1 MFQIG
6 LFFTVCTGVFPGFG
20 LAAAVILYYTVD
32 DPNVGKCVPPKR
44 LRPGRP
50 CPRGPLKAEKRMRF
64 NFRAGRCVRPRG
76 GEVKAGYGM
85 KQKAAARGAGR
96 RGGFTLVELVVTLV
110 ILAILAAITAG
121 GLVAYLR
128 LANFRQNEAD
138 AKTMYMAAQNAL
150 THMETSGQAEDW
162 LRRVYNST
170 EGTGGGVKDTYMPK
184 GTVKEGQSVIALFLD
199 KGEYSAASRSAD
211 GQLVVELLDQ
221 YTYDKSLFN
230 AAICVEI
237 SVNGAA
243 AKDITAGAV
252 YSVFY
257 ASRSQKLSFTA
268 GATQTD
274 VTNIQDR
281 SYAARRQTLVGY
293 YSVDDIVNK
302 VELSSIKLKLRTA
315 QIINGEALTLNW
327 SSNSRHSDTD
337 VAYTIDFYKK
347 SAAGTAGTKWFRVK
361 VDLYEASKADGGGY
375 NAAGSTLARLPV
387 YTYND
392 RGVLSTEASYYWFPL
407 AYANGRFTLTL
418 DAMVSAQT
426 LYATKIANKLPQ
438 SFYSIT
444 RFFTAADYAAP
455 PLFYASI
462 TAAPNENLS
471 GAMNE
476 EYTPS
481 DPRLAY
487 SDNGNPANALFTD
500 DSAPDAATAT
510 TYKANVK
517 LFRHLYNL
525 RFLDTATTKTAASIQ
540 AASMDWLS
548 GAVVVYQI
556 PDSHNSK
563 DALDPKNQ
571 PAASTPTRAAPVAWP
586 TQAVFAKNQT
596 LNGQVIAAAT
606 GTTPKNAVI
615 ANLQLRTDSVAKD
628 SDTAGKEYHAQY
640 VGLFGENRGT
650 VKNLTLQ
657 NVDAVVNLTQSKVP
671 DEVTAAVTAA
681 QKGGL
686 APENTTANT
695 LRQLR
700 GVGALCGLNTG
711 TLDTINLTTD
721 TAKGQASRVAAAVS
735 VPAAGQKYTGQDAA
749 TLGTGGNSK
758 IADTVGDL
766 RGIGGVAGISR
777 TAVSYT
783 TVSGTVSEDSDA
795 YKMVS
800 VTTDAVVTG
809 LLLEPYATG
818 TAPAQDGTKAD
829 QTRYAAAATTAAAK
843 GLYLPVGIGGVA
855 GYAQYGGDTTN
866 NAVYLSK
873 LYNLA
878 TTANK
883 TANNPAVYGNMYTG
897 GLFGC
902 VTATAGQQTYDTGG
916 TEASLFNGAIVR
928 GSAVYPAAAAGAT
941 QAGAVSAYAGQFFGG
956 IAGYARDIT
965 LWKAASAPGAAK
977 DITVTALTSDA
988 LKNACTG
995 DFVGGIFGFANGAT
1009 LNSNGSLSSTIT
1021 PSGGSPVNINKIGL
1035 VTGRRFVGGMI
1046 GGAANNSTATGI
1058 NAQWATLTNKN
1069 LVFGNRY
1076 VGGIL
1081 GVNGSG
1087 GLVQNFTNAGVI
1099 GGVPLGS
1106 ENDGKGE
1113 YTPLCIGGIVGRN
1126 DGSWGAGTT
1135 AADAKIANC
1144 ASKVYDNNGTI
1155 SAALARLN
1163 ADKADFV
1170 GGMAGYN
1177 DHGGFWYQGG
1187 ENSVVLWGR
1196 NFVGGILGYAGP
1208 DTAADT
1214 GTNLQNTVRGQIYG
1228 SGSAVGGVV
1237 GLACT
1242 RELFVTGAKVSV
1254 NLVSGRYCVGGLV
1267 GAYIGEQADNSDPA
1281 PNGNL
1286 NALGVVRAQAV
1297 CGGLYG
1303 YTRQISNM
1311 ADVRTRLENDEKD
1324 AAQAT
1329 DSTILLKL
1337 LPVLQRDTNTNVLQP
1352 AQLPGATSG
1361 TSSASALTIQY
1372 NNVMAVRGSCYVGGI
1387 VGYNDE
1393 NTYLKIHDS
1402 TNSGAITVY
1411 NDPAYQDNLTAG
1423 VLVDSYL
1430 TQNGFDK
1437 DYLGDATLRSHLFG
1451 GVIGVSSQHTLVTG
1465 CKNTGVIGGTVS
1477 NGTVNGTGGM
1487 AGLNEGTIER
1497 CTLGVNIGNAQ
1508 QSYVGGMAGIN
1519 ACKADNTAAY
1529 DASHMQGVISAP
1541 QSDSGITVSGNSY
1554 VGGAAGINLTGALV
1568 TQNQEGDT
1576 CKANVQG
1583 SADNIGGLVGEN
1595 RGKIEASAFG
1605 NSGAAAVRGAQNVGG
1620 IVGYNKSTVSGSM
1633 TVTAR
1638 VTGGTAVGGIAGRN
1652 SGNLK
1657 GTNDN
1662 NQMKSAAAV
1671 TATGNYAGGIVGY
1684 NEAGLVQYAFADG
1697 KAEITAQGWDAG
1709 GVAGR
1714 NAQGATLQ
1722 NSGSNST
1729 ITAANGHAAG
1739 IAAVNEGTV
1748 DACGNNGN
1756 NGKYFVQSLTAN
1768 ANAETIG
1775 AAVAVNTGTV
1785 QNCNLGTGVVLGGS
1799 RSNMT
1804 VGGLVGTNQGAV
1816 KDCSVPNWL
1825 ASTPDSIAALGG
1837 AVGVNDTG
1845 GTVQTVDVNTS
1856 FGGDYQTVG
1865 GVAGSNLGTLTRC
1878 SYKGTLSGNAPG
1890 NGYCMGG
1897 IAGSNGNSSGA
1908 VAVITECEVKTITI
1922 TAKGIFNVNATLDAD
1937 SKLNLSSHIGGIVGR
1952 NFRAATLTAC
1962 TMATE
1967 GKSDV
1972 QAAYGF
1978 VGGIAGSNDGTVT
1991 GCGGKDTNGLVN
2003 AITGT
2008 GGWLTQGNNAGRNAM
2023 VAELTIGTTYA
2034 SLKGVDIAP
2043 AAKGDAWSDASQNQ
2057 LQLTLTGNGYLAGV
2071 TAFNALHGSVTNSA
2085 SGKWFIYGNGIS
2097 GDGVVGGVI
2106 GQNESEQNLSGLVNC
2121 AAVRRYTSRVTGD
2134 TDYNAPVNDTGI
2146 NMLYYVGGVI
2156 GEQQNRTTTG
2166 WFITNCVNYGTVFNS
2181 RTNYMGGIIA
2191 RWRANGG
2198 TLDNCFNFGSLTTNA
2213 NTTLG
2218 NSGCAGGIVGIVN
2231 EPTNGV
2237 AVNILNAQNYGAIL
2251 GGGAFASNPSDNNI
2265 KAYSPNDCAGILGEV
2280 NTQSGADRLVI
2291 NLVNCANGSTAA
2303 VYGRS
2308 LACGIFA
2315 WLGGGNTAKTQ
2326 LNIDRCRNLCTDLYT
2341 NNGGGYYTRQSGIY
2355 GTRDKSTKDVAVT
2368 TLTNCFSLYD
2378 QSVGNTNMSSP
2389 LVFAEAQHDT
2399 TNKIQNGS
2407 NNYYMDQVS
2416 FNNYKTMQTMQ
2427 RSVSAAAVYNDKDVS
2442 ATFPTNTPIT
2452 NWFDNSDKTIG
2463 TYVGD
2468 TTNATMTVTLTL
2480 PQAMALQEISLVRG
2494 TEYGNNNK
2502 ANAFKIRVKAANS
2515 TDWQQLTIQN
2525 ATSWQGT
2532 KSLSIYNSNVANAKI
2547 EQIEIALT
2555 GTRIG
2560 TKNPY
2565 RFSLATVELTSS
2577 TGQVINVL
2585 PTNTPANVKETDLT
2599 NDVGGHRL
2607 YAGVD
2612 LSASAA
2618 DRSNNYPY
2626 FGALLDTSL
2635 KNDPSSINSIWGKIQ
2650 ATDYTD
2656 PAVERAIVGQNANTM
2671 ATLPLLFSD
2680 SDKTTGLS
2688 LHDVTDEDIQR
2699 YYQYVLDAEAPGNLS
2714 NLTVQS
2720 SSSQTDN
2727 VYGRYLVQWDSP
2739 ANSNAMR
2746 YHVEVFATDAQ
2757 GTILSQTPL
2766 SSQDVYET
2774 SATFNAQPDWQADY
2788 FKVSVTA
2795 YNANNLASATLTSDN
2810 KMFARA
2816 LPKPDLRLYTVKNG
2830 AAYSYMIELTNADA
2844 YDNATTGPGADKW
2857 KVTASVLSNANGTV
2871 TFTSSQTTL
2880 PFSLAS
2886 NVTTSLRAQ
2895 ADPVGTTDWY
2905 RSEQFAKQ
2913 VYIPKDCYPGGSLA
2927 IFSVT
2932 PAGTD
2937 IDNFKVNVSIG
2948 YTSGTVA
2955 PLYRVALMAKYNKS
2969 SANIGTDMDWAI
2981 GQYFTLRYQDI
2992 ALPNGEKTAIDFSDL
3007 PTEFLS
3013 CFTDW
3018 QVCAWPVSSGLGPV
3032 YTWTQTGITE
3042 NTFKQAISSVAGV
3055 DLRTRGYEIVASRD
3069 GSRTYTYQ
3077 MATPLMDIASKARS
3091 ERVKSL
3097 PLSITALPAPTL
3109 PATIDAPVI
3118 DANNQMTYTF
3128 TWDADITETRQY
3140 KITLTGIQSN
3150 ADGTTT
3156 EVPIDV
3162 AGYTDPK
3169 AQTFTVNA
3177 DDWNYNSVR
3186 LKVTRIGIGTQI
3198 GDAAQQTYPVVK
3210 RLPRIT
3216 QPSVSLAEGNNDM
3229 DLLYQARWVGLDT
3242 TNQDYAKALDHYELY
3257 ADIADIEGGA
3267 TAVLLGKADAKDTSL
3282 KADLE
3287 NYQGKKLSFYVIA
3300 AAKDG
3305 SGYKSSPIGLKE
3317 TLTVPKRAAVPGINA
3332 VSITG
3337 DINGGY
3343 VAPLVFTDGLTVNIQ
3358 LNNSTLIEGNYLMRA
3373 YFFATEA
3380 DATAAIPSPSTSASS
3395 KGSYAGDGDSGVV
3408 MQVASAADKQLS
3420 LNLTGLAP
3428 ENVIRYMVVQL
3439 RAAPTGAIASNWV
3452 TVVKANIVRLPGIKL
3467 ATPALS
3473 IGTQTLNLTADLYD
3487 NPSHTG
3493 QAMQTHTFASS
3504 TLRTFVWP
3512 SVAYANQYAFT
3523 LTDLPATTGA
3533 TQNTARITAKIGD
3546 DGSTVTVFKTMTVNG
3561 KEQEVALSPSAD
3573 GGYDL
3578 SMVPAGPS
3586 SASLPTPGAAEEPP
3600 AQAAPAVEP
3609 AAPATPE
3616 TATPE
3621 TAAPEAA
3628 TPETALAAAQPEAA
3642 ADTTGTA
3649 EPATAET
3656 AVAYGD
3662 ATTGSTVSSPRYL
3675 EGTYTDDAEVT
3686 YYYRIARAPL
3696 LYADKDTA
3704 GMVTGFHVILPD
3716 PDAKISEQDPGT
3728 LQTFT
3733 NQAALTADN
3742 PTTITEGTTVT
3753 RYYQTSEAATYILN
3767 QTS

>member
-162 LRRVYNST
+162 LRRAYNST
-170 EGTGGGVKDTYMPK
+170 EGTGGGVKDTYMPD

-500 DSAPDAATAT
+500 DSAPDATAAT

-525 RFLDTATTKTAASIQ
+525 RFLDTATTATTKTAASIQ

-596 LNGQVIAAAT
+596 LNGQVLAAAT

-628 SDTAGKEYHAQY
+628 SDTANKEYHAQY

-686 APENTTANT
+686 APDNTTANT

-829 QTRYAAAATTAAAK
+829 QTRYAAAATAAATK

-855 GYAQYGGDTTN
+855 GYAQYGWDTAN

-902 VTATAGQQTYDTGG
+902 VTATAVQQTYDTGG

-1177 DHGGFWYQGG
+1177 DHGGFGDQGG

-1242 RELFVTGAKVSV
+1242 KELFVTGASVSV
-1254 NLVSGRYCVGGLV
+1254 NLVSGQYCVGGLV
-1267 GAYIGEQADNSDPA
+1267 GAYIGDQAANNAPY

-1286 NALGVVRAQAV
+1286 NTLGVVRAQAV

-1311 ADVRTRLENDEKD
+1311 ADVRTRLETDEKD

-1329 DSTILLKL
+1329 DSTILFKL
-1337 LPVLQRDTNTNVLQP
+1337 LPVLQSYTNVLQP

-1361 TSSASALTIQY
+1361 TGTLTIQY

-1393 NTYLKIHDS
+1393 NTYLQIHDS

-1423 VLVDSYL
+1423 VLVNSYL
-1430 TQNGFDK
+1430 TQNGFASG
-1437 DYLGDATLRSHLFG
+1437 YLGDAKLRSHLFG
-1451 GVIGVSSQHTLVTG
+1451 GVIGVSSQRTLVTG

-1519 ACKADNTAAY
+1519 ACKADNTTSY
-1529 DASHMQGVISAP
+1529 DTSCKQGVISVP

-1568 TQNQEGDT
+1568 TQSQEGDK

-1605 NSGAAAVRGAQNVGG
+1605 NSGAAAVNGAQNVGG

-1652 SGNLK
+1652 SGNLT
-1657 GTNDN
+1657 GTDDY

-1684 NEAGLVQYAFADG
+1684 NGAGLVQYAFADG
-1697 KAEITAQGWDAG
+1697 KAEITAQGGDAG

-1729 ITAANGHAAG
+1729 ITAANGYAAG

-1785 QNCNLGTGVVLGGS
+1785 QNCNLGTDVRLGGS

-1804 VGGLVGTNQGAV
+1804 VGGLVGTNRGTV
-1816 KDCSVPNWL
+1816 KGCGVPNWL
-1825 ASTPDSIAALGG
+1825 RSTPDSIAALGG

-1845 GTVQTVDVNTS
+1845 GTVSNSNVATTLSNVN
-1856 FGGDYQTVG
+1856 YPTVG
-1865 GVAGSNLGTLTRC
+1865 GVVGQNLGTLDTC
-1878 SYKGTLSGNAPG
+1878 TFAGTISDSANTAGWVL
-1890 NGYCMGG
+1890 GG
-1897 IAGSNGNSSGA
+1897 IAGVNGDDAAAAKVTNCTTKS
-1908 VAVITECEVKTITI
+1908 ITI
-1922 TAKGIFNVNATLDAD
+1922 SATGVFNVNPTASAD
-1937 SKLNLSSHIGGIVGR
+1937 TKLESASHIGGVVGR
-1952 NFRAATLTAC
+1952 NRKNAQIAQC
-1962 TMATE
+1962 TVATE
-1967 GKSDV
+1967 GAKSNIK
-1972 QAAYGF
+1972 ASGF
-1978 VGGIAGSNDGTVT
+1978 VGGIAGSNNGTIT
-1991 GCGGKDTNGLVN
+1991 GCGGKNMKDNPDKALSAVIKQWLTPAGGTTKVAAEQIDAMVKAMTGDNTYANLQGIDEIQTSNNTGNELRLQVDNAGYLGGITGFN
-2003 AITGT
+2003 AIDGT
-2008 GGWLTQGNNAGRNAM
+2008 
-2023 VAELTIGTTYA
+2023 V
-2034 SLKGVDIAP
+2034 S
-2043 AAKGDAWSDASQNQ
+2043 SS
-2057 LQLTLTGNGYLAGV
+2057 
-2071 TAFNALHGSVTNSA
+2071 S
-2085 SGKWFIYGNGIS
+2085 SGKWFVYLSAPNSNASYGPGQS
-2097 GDGVVGGVI
+2097 DRDTFPDYSAVGGVI
-2106 GQNESEQNLSGLVNC
+2106 GQNESNEKQEYLLNL
-2121 AAVRRYTSRVTGD
+2121 AAVRRF
-2134 TDYNAPVNDTGI
+2134 TDKKKIEDAANYSVNNFAPP
-2146 NMLYYVGGVI
+2146 YYVGGVV
-2156 GEQQNRTTTG
+2156 GEQYNRTSTG
-2166 WFITNCVNYGTVFNS
+2166 WQMVGCVNYGQIYNS
-2181 RTNYMGGIIA
+2181 GTNYAGGVIA
-2191 RWRANGG
+2191 RWRGNGS
-2198 TLDNCFNFGSLTTNA
+2198 TLRNCFNFGDLCVNSRDGIA
-2213 NTTLG
+2213 G
-2218 NSGCAGGIVGIVN
+2218 SGCIGGVVGIINQPTNGAAINILSCQNYGSIRYSTYGANDCGGILGKITIPNATDSTVVNIVDCVNGASASIHAVSLAGGIFG
-2231 EPTNGV
+2231 
-2237 AVNILNAQNYGAIL
+2237 
-2251 GGGAFASNPSDNNI
+2251 
-2265 KAYSPNDCAGILGEV
+2265 
-2280 NTQSGADRLVI
+2280 
-2291 NLVNCANGSTAA
+2291 
-2303 VYGRS
+2303 
-2308 LACGIFA
+2308 
-2315 WLGGGNTAKTQ
+2315 WLGGDQ
-2326 LNIDRCRNLCTDLYT
+2326 SDSVILNIDRCRNYSIQIKADEGTYRAC
-2341 NNGGGYYTRQSGIY
+2341 GIY
-2355 GTRDKSTKDVAVT
+2355 GTRQTNKSSGYAKT
-2368 TLTNCFSLYD
+2368 TMTNCFSLYKVKEND
-2378 QSVGNTNMSSP
+2378 SPTDVVPYGYEGWKYQAGANIGANNYFMDVSSFSATYNAGLTGIGRAIITSVSMSQTGKFTTNNGAAWFDGTESDVKNTGIYKTENNQDPDTITLTLQDARVLSSFKAVTSGDYSRYRSFKYGLTATDSDDTSYSVAVGNTSVWNRGDLVDFAQSNIAGKKIKTLNIVAMP
-2389 LVFAEAQHDT
+2389 LST
-2399 TNKIQNGS
+2399 GTNLAISELYLYDGS
-2407 NNYYMDQVS
+2407 NTRLYYGTSSATTGNPGINTVTNLADAARLFAGIDHAANTATDGGNYYSYFAAMPSSGTKVAALNNTNAYIKAYHDAYAETTINREILDKNRTTKADLYLL
-2416 FNNYKTMQTMQ
+2416 FNDENKNDKPDMGDITD
-2427 RSVSAAAVYNDKDVS
+2427 AAVRRYYDRILDATAPGTPQDVS
-2442 ATFPTNTPIT
+2442 
-2452 NWFDNSDKTIG
+2452 
-2463 TYVGD
+2463 
-2468 TTNATMTVTLTL
+2468 
-2480 PQAMALQEISLVRG
+2480 
-2494 TEYGNNNK
+2494 
-2502 ANAFKIRVKAANS
+2502 
-2515 TDWQQLTIQN
+2515 
-2525 ATSWQGT
+2525 
-2532 KSLSIYNSNVANAKI
+2532 VA
-2547 EQIEIALT
+2547 
-2555 GTRIG
+2555 R
-2560 TKNPY
+2560 
-2565 RFSLATVELTSS
+2565 
-2577 TGQVINVL
+2577 
-2585 PTNTPANVKETDLT
+2585 
-2599 NDVGGHRL
+2599 
-2607 YAGVD
+2607 
-2612 LSASAA
+2612 
-2618 DRSNNYPY
+2618 
-2626 FGALLDTSL
+2626 
-2635 KNDPSSINSIWGKIQ
+2635 
-2650 ATDYTD
+2650 
-2656 PAVERAIVGQNANTM
+2656 
-2671 ATLPLLFSD
+2671 
-2680 SDKTTGLS
+2680 
-2688 LHDVTDEDIQR
+2688 
-2699 YYQYVLDAEAPGNLS
+2699 
-2714 NLTVQS
+2714 S
-2720 SSSQTDN
+2720 SSNTSN
-2727 VYGRYLVQWDSP
+2727 VYGRYLVTWTDP
-2739 ANSNAMR
+2739 AGSNAMYYHIRVLQMNTDGTTKELWQDTSFEPR
-2746 YHVEVFATDAQ
+2746 YTFDAQQGWLGQNFQVEVIAYNMSKNSEA
-2757 GTILSQTPL
+2757 GYSK
-2766 SSQDVYET
+2766 QDV
-2774 SATFNAQPDWQADY
+2774 
-2788 FKVSVTA
+2788 
-2795 YNANNLASATLTSDN
+2795 
-2810 KMFARA
+2810 FAKA
-2816 LPKPDLRLYTVKNG
+2816 LPTPDVRIYRDTNNQYQIQLINAEEYTG
-2830 AAYSYMIELTNADA
+2830 AKELAH
-2844 YDNATTGPGADKW
+2844 W
-2857 KVTASVLSNANGTV
+2857 KVTATVLDNKGGTIGIA
-2871 TFTSSQTTL
+2871 TFTD
-2880 PFSLAS
+2880 
-2886 NVTTSLRAQ
+2886 TSYGEQLLNGITANTIGTLRAY
-2895 ADPVGTTDWY
+2895 ADPTVETDPWF
-2905 RSEQFAKQ
+2905 RSEQFSKP
-2913 VYIPKDCYPGGSLA
+2913 VYIPKDYPTGKISSFVATASGNSIDDFAVTAKITYTNSSTAAPQYRLA
-2927 IFSVT
+2927 FLAKRKTSPADPALTWLAGQYVT
-2932 PAGTD
+2932 VQYQDVVLNNDIESTVVFQNFD
-2937 IDNFKVNVSIG
+2937 IDFLKNYDLSSI
-2948 YTSGTVA
+2948 
-2955 PLYRVALMAKYNKS
+2955 
-2969 SANIGTDMDWAI
+2969 
-2981 GQYFTLRYQDI
+2981 
-2992 ALPNGEKTAIDFSDL
+2992 
-3007 PTEFLS
+3007 
-3013 CFTDW
+3013 

-3032 YTWTQTGITE
+3032 YTWRDTTDEEYATLSKTQ
-3042 NTFKQAISSVAGV
+3042 NAWQQ
-3055 DLRTRGYEIVASRD
+3055 GYEIITD
-3069 GSRTYTYQ
+3069 GSNYQ
-3077 MATPLMDIASKARS
+3077 YRKVTPLKELKLETKNQDAQSNRIESRA
-3091 ERVKSL
+3091 L
-3097 PLSITALPAPTL
+3097 TLTALPAPTL

-3128 TWDADITETRQY
+3128 TWDAGITEARQY
-3140 KITLTGIQSN
+3140 KITLTGIQNN

-3162 AGYTDPK
+3162 AGYTNS
-3169 AQTFTVNA
+3169 AATTFTVNA

-3186 LKVTRIGIGTQI
+3186 LKVTRIGTGAQI

-3257 ADIADIEGGA
+3257 ADIEGGA
-3267 TAVLLGKADAKDTSL
+3267 TAVLLGKTAATSL

-3317 TLTVPKRAAVPGINA
+3317 TLTVPTRAAVPGISM

-3380 DATAAIPSPSTSASS
+3380 DATAAIQRQSTSASS

-3452 TVVKANIVRLPGIKL
+3452 TAVANIVRLPGIKL

-3487 NPSHTG
+3487 NPNYTG
-3493 QAMQTHTFASS
+3493 QAMQTHTFADS

-3512 SVAYANQYAFT
+3512 TVAYANQYAFT
-3523 LTDLPATTGA
+3523 LTDLPAAAGTA
-3533 TQNTARITAKIGD
+3533 PNTARITAKIED

-3600 AQAAPAVEP
+3600 AQAAPAMEP

-3662 ATTGSTVSSPRYL
+3662 ATTVSTVSSPRYL
-3675 EGTYTDDAEVT
+3675 EGTYTDDAGVT
-3686 YYYRIARAPL
+3686 YYYRVARAPL

-3716 PDAKISEQDPGT
+3716 PDAKISEQDPDT

-3742 PTTITEGTTVT
+3742 PTTITEDTTVT
-3753 RYYQTSEAATYILN
+3753 RYYQTSDAATYILN